1 MRIVLGENGL
11 YAAAR
16 RGNLLPWYMLIFEDL
31 RGYIGDEVPPTREA
45 LEGTLEEVY
54 AQRKR
59 IIEQVKLGV
68 FSKNEDRRE
77 VDATRQDEARIQR

>member
-1 MRIVLGENGL
+1 
-11 YAAAR
+11 
-16 RGNLLPWYMLIFEDL
+16 MLIFEDL

-68 FSKNEDRRE
+68 FSKNEDRRQ